1 MSGELEG
8 REGGVVADV
17 GGGRNGGRDWQ
28 PWRAVAIVS
37 SLVALLA
44 VYEALSLLP
53 PPPSAHAARATAAS
67 ASGVRARQRG
77 REASAARDKSAV
89 GRQLFFDTSLSV
101 PAGTSCASCHQPG
114 RAFAGNHGSD
124 RGVPRGSRP
133 DHFARRSTPSLLYL
147 KFVRR
152 FHFHWEED
160 AALPDAFGGFFW
172 DGRSDSIAR
181 LAEQPLTN
189 PDEMNAGSRAA
200 VAEKLRAAPYA
211 GELQR
216 VFGADALATPDRALA
231 TFGGALEA
239 YLTSDE
245 LAPFTSRYDDFVRG
259 VGTLSAVERRG
270 LELFRDPAK
279 GNCGSCHR
287 FNPTSP
293 NVERSLFTDF
303 GYETV
308 AIPRNRHISANNN
321 KDYFDLGLCERHDA
335 RTHTDE
341 ERFCGSFRTP
351 SLRNVA
357 VRDAYMHNGYFRSLR
372 DVVAFYAT
380 RSSEPARWFAGG
392 KWDDLPARYHEYV
405 NELSPPYDRGP
416 GERPRLDDGEID
428 AIVAFLGT
436 LTDAAYRNPV
446 AAASAVSP
454 PASPAPNP
462 LPSTV
467 AAPAAVDRAVA
478 PPRDPV
484 QPQVRHDRRTLANEP
499 ELQTQ

>member
-8 REGGVVADV
+8 RVGGVVAEV
-17 GGGRNGGRDWQ
+17 GGGREGGRAWQ
-28 PWRAVAIVS
+28 PWRAVATVS
-37 SLVALLA
+37 LLVALLA
-44 VYEALSLLP
+44 VYEALSLLRP
-53 PPPSAHAARATAAS
+53 PASAHAARSTS
-67 ASGVRARQRG
+67 ASPARARPPG
-77 REASAARDKSAV
+77 REASAARDQSAV
-89 GRQLFFDTSLSV
+89 GKQLFFDTSLSV
-101 PAGTSCASCHQPG
+101 PAGTSCASCHEPA

-124 RGVPRGSRP
+124 RGVARGSRP
-133 DHFARRSTPSLLYL
+133 DHFARRNTPSLLYL

-160 AALPDAFGGFFW
+160 ASLPDAFGGFFW
-172 DGRSDSIAR
+172 DGRSDSIAQ

-200 VAEKLRAAPYA
+200 VADKLRAAPYA
-211 GELQR
+211 GELRR
-216 VFGADALATPDRALA
+216 VFGADALATPERALA
-231 TFGGALEA
+231 TFGAALEA

-259 VGTLSAVERRG
+259 TGTLSAVEQRG
-270 LELFRDPAK
+270 LTLFRDPAK

-308 AIPRNRHISANNN
+308 AIPRNPNISANDN

-357 VRDAYMHNGYFRSLR
+357 VRDAYMHNGYFKSLR
-372 DVVAFYAT
+372 EVVAFYAT
-380 RSSEPARWFAGG
+380 RSIDSARWYAGG

-436 LTDAAYRNPV
+436 LTDAAYRNSF
-446 AAASAVSP
+446 AAAPSL
-454 PASPAPNP
+454 PAPNS
-462 LPSTV
+462 LPPTA
-467 AAPAAVDRAVA
+467 AAPAPVDRAAA
-478 PPRDPV
+478 PPRDPS